1 MTAVGVH
8 PDTDVIGDVTEA
20 GSGAVA
26 GGSVAG
32 VAVEVERL
40 ASELDGLAARL
51 AVVVRDG
58 GVDGRPGWSALE
70 VMAAAGHLLHVTDVI
85 GSLSLAQM
93 TVTSAHVDEGCRNAS
108 VWAQRQAGLSAG
120 DASVYRRIGRCLER
134 YPRVAAA
141 FVEGRLVA
149 FHLCAIDTIIPAR
162 YRGPDLAAAID
173 LIADVQGELIDVAAQ
188 CRSEREFRR
197 FCARVRDR
205 LDPDGTPPSDGGG
218 ASELH
223 LRQLPSGRWTLFGD
237 LTADDGAIWA
247 TLLEERI
254 ARDLR
259 AHRDHDD
266 ANTPHGEG
274 TAGDTHNSQRDGST
288 GTAVGTEAADEDED
302 GDRGNEDSD
311 RGDDAEPQRRPDP
324 AVRRA
329 DAARSLLLDGAGA
342 TRPGR
347 VGLYLH
353 ADLVDLE
360 HRGAD
365 ITGPGGK
372 AHTEA
377 NYDLS
382 DDTLWGLLAGADV
395 TPIITHQG
403 TPLTYGRTRR
413 LAPPILRRVLAHRD
427 LDCFFPGCDVPPPWH
442 EGHHVE
448 HWDDGGTTDPP
459 NVWGACGHHHHLHHD
474 SGWGID
480 PPDDGAPGEAV
491 VTRPDGTIYDP
502 EPAWQRRQRQ
512 RDPICQHARTR
523 LDQLAADFNR

>member
-8 PDTDVIGDVTEA
+8 PDTDVIGDVTDGCCDAVGA
-20 GSGAVA
+20 GTVAAVA
-26 GGSVAG
+26 R
-32 VAVEVERL
+32 EVERL
-40 ASELDGLAARL
+40 AGELDGLAARL
-51 AVVVRDG
+51 ALLVRDG
-58 GVDGRPGWSALE
+58 GADARPGWSALE
-70 VMAAAGHLLHVTDVI
+70 AMAASGHLLHATDVI

-93 TVTSAHVDEGCRNAS
+93 TVTSAHVDEGCRNPS
-108 VWAQRQAGLSAG
+108 SWAQRQAGLSAG

-134 YPRVAAA
+134 YPRLAAA
-141 FVEGRLVA
+141 FVEGRLLA
-149 FHLCAIDTIIPAR
+149 FHLCAIDAIIPAR

-173 LIADVQGELIDVAAQ
+173 LIADVQGELIDVAGQ
-188 CRSEREFRR
+188 CRSESEFRR

-205 LDPDGTPPSDGGG
+205 LDPDGTEPSDGGG

-247 TLLEERI
+247 TLLQERI

-259 AHRDHDD
+259 AHRNDTDD
-266 ANTPHGEG
+266 PHGEG
-274 TAGDTHNSQRDGST
+274 TNSSDTASSSSNDATESNSADGTGDGDTD
-288 GTAVGTEAADEDED
+288 VDADDTDEV
-302 GDRGNEDSD
+302 
-311 RGDDAEPQRRPDP
+311 EPQRPDP

-329 DAARSLLLDGAGA
+329 QAALSLLLDGAGA
-342 TRPGR
+342 ARPGR

-360 HRGAD
+360 HRGANMS
-365 ITGPGGK
+365 GPGGR

-377 NYDLS
+377 NHDLS
-382 DDTLWGLLAGADV
+382 DDTLWALLAGADV

-403 TPLTYGRTRR
+403 TPLSYGRTRR

-427 LDCFFPGCDVPPPWH
+427 LGCFFPGCDVPPPWH

-474 SGWGID
+474 QGWGID

-502 EPAWQRRQRQ
+502 EPDWQRRQRQ
-512 RDPICQHARTR
+512 RDPVCQRARTR
-523 LDQLAADFNR
+523 LDDLIAGAI